1 MALRHILEI
10 LSHAEAAGTRGLRDD
25 RAASRICCMPL
36 FEITLLLLAIAVVL
50 LQVAR
55 HLRVPYP
62 AMLALAGSCVAALPF
77 APHLSIDPRL
87 ALALFV
93 APAVMDTAF
102 DMPPREMLRIW
113 LPLTSLAVVLVLL
126 TTAAVAWA
134 GSAIAGLPFAAAVAL
149 GAIVAPP
156 DAAAAAA
163 VLREFNLPRR
173 TMAVLQG
180 ESLLNDAV
188 ALLAFG
194 LAVSTAMSP
203 GVAWDAL
210 LPRFLLAVPGGALL
224 GAVLGALSVRTF
236 RKIAGTLSFI
246 IVQFLLT
253 FGTWILADHL
263 SLSPIM
269 AVVGLA
275 AVTARYAPARTSA
288 RDRVNSY
295 AVWAVVV
302 FVLNVLA
309 FLLMGLQARVILTQ
323 LPGDALK
330 QAMVFAAIVLALVI
344 GVRFL
349 YVMAYGATLRFFR
362 SFFEHRVLR
371 GPAPTARIGVLVSWC
386 GMRGLVT
393 LATAFALPPQFPG
406 RDVIVLTAFTVVL
419 GTLVLQGFTI
429 RPLIALLRIAPDH
442 SLDIEVAEARRAMLD
457 AALEKLA
464 GDSGEAADAVRGE
477 YRAARTASADPSG
490 PATAYDNLRMNAI
503 AAERRLLVEW
513 RRQGR
518 IHDDAYHLL
527 EEELDRAELHAASLD
542 ATAAEG

>member
-1 MALRHILEI
+1 
-10 LSHAEAAGTRGLRDD
+10 
-25 RAASRICCMPL
+25 MPL
-36 FEITLLLLAIAVVL
+36 FEITLVLLAIAVVL

-62 AMLALAGSCVAALPF
+62 AMLALVGGCVAALPF
-77 APHLSIDPRL
+77 APHLSIEPRL

-134 GSAIAGLPFAAAVAL
+134 GWALAGLPLAAAVAL

-194 LAVSTAMSP
+194 LAVSAAVSP
-203 GVAWDAL
+203 GNEWNAL
-210 LPRFLLAVPGGALL
+210 LPRVGLAVPGGALL
-224 GAVLGALSVRTF
+224 GVASGALNIRVA
-236 RKIAGTLSFI
+236 RKVAGTLSSI
-246 IVQFLLT
+246 IVQFLVT
-253 FGTWILADHL
+253 FGTWILAERL
-263 SLSPIM
+263 SLSPIV
-269 AVVGLA
+269 AVVALA
-275 AVTARYAPARTSA
+275 AVAARYMPARTSA

-295 AVWAVVV
+295 AVWATVV

-309 FLLMGLQARVILTQ
+309 FLLMGLQARIILSQ
-323 LPGDALK
+323 LPADELRHAL
-330 QAMVFAAIVLALVI
+330 VFAAIVLGVVI
-344 GVRFL
+344 GVRFIW
-349 YVMAYGATLRFFR
+349 VMTYGTVARFIQ
-362 SFFEHRVLR
+362 SFFEPRAF
-371 GPAPTARIGVLVSWC
+371 GAPVPRARIGVLVSWC

-393 LATAFALPPQFPG
+393 LATAFSLPPEFPG
-406 RDVIVLTAFTVVL
+406 RNVIVLSAFTVVL
-419 GTLVLQGFTI
+419 GTLIVQGFTI
-429 RPLIALLRIAPDH
+429 RPLIALLRIAPDQ
-442 SLDIEVAEARRAMLD
+442 SLDLEVAEARRAMLD
-457 AALEKLA
+457 AALKELA
-464 GDSGEAADAVRGE
+464 GYSGEAADAVRGE
-477 YRAARTASADPSG
+477 YGAARAASSSDPTR
-490 PATAYDNLRMNAI
+490 PVTQYDNIRMLAI

-513 RRQGR
+513 RRRGR
-518 IHDDAYHLL
+518 IFDDTYHLL
-527 EEELDRAELHAASLD
+527 EDELDRAELHTASLG
-542 ATAAEG
+542 TTSLEG